1 MKQIQQINLGY
12 IWYMAKK
19 KYKTILFDL
28 DGTLIDSKPGILTSI
43 RETLGYYQIPYTE
56 DVINKMIG
64 PPFRVSMRELLGVQD
79 MALVEK
85 LIEYY
90 RTHYKAGAWRDC
102 SIYDGV
108 VSMLATLRD
117 MGYTLGLATS
127 KPLQY
132 TTIIMDE
139 LDLTKYFDYVGGASG
154 DATIEAKT
162 DVINHVLSKLKVTDL
177 NGVLMIGDRLYD
189 IVGAKASG
197 VDSMGIL
204 WGYGDR
210 AEHENCG
217 ADYIVATPN
226 EVVDFLS

>member
-1 MKQIQQINLGY
+1 MN
-12 IWYMAKK
+12 K

-43 RETLGYYQIPYTE
+43 RKTLNHYNIPYTE
-56 DVINKMIG
+56 EVINQMIG
-64 PPFRVSMRELLGVQD
+64 PPFRVSMRELLGIQD
-79 MALVEK
+79 TDLIEQ

-90 RTHYKAGAWRDC
+90 RAHYKAGAWRDC
-102 SIYDGV
+102 SIYKGV
-108 VSMLATLRD
+108 VDMLSSIRD

-139 LDLTKYFDYVGGASG
+139 LDLSKYFDYVGGATG
-154 DATIEAKT
+154 DSTTEAKT
-162 DVINHVLSKLKVTDL
+162 DVINNTLSKLNVTDL
-177 NGVLMIGDRLYD
+177 DGVLMIGDRLYD

-210 AEHENCG
+210 EEHQKHG
-217 ADYIVATPN
+217 ADYIVSTPN